1 LQVRSLT
8 AACQQLRD
16 AAAAGSAAAAEESR
30 AAAALD
36 TRQAQL
42 LARCED
48 LGRRIRE
55 LGSLSAEVFEKY
67 QGKGAKVRER
77 ASAVLVCWWFRMTH
91 YFWQQGGGGSLADT
105 SPPPKPP
112 F

>member
-1 LQVRSLT
+1 LCCICILQVRSLT

-16 AAAAGSAAAAEESR
+16 AAAAGSAAAAEETR

-67 QGKGAKVRER
+67 QGKGAKVRG
-77 ASAVLVCWWFRMTH
+77 LDIM
-91 YFWQQGGGGSLADT
+91 
-105 SPPPKPP
+105 
-112 F
+112 

>member
-1 LQVRSLT
+1 LSPFLPLCCCRTLQVRSLT

-48 LGRRIRE
+48 LGRRIRD

-67 QGKGAKVRER
+67 QGKGAKVGN
-77 ASAVLVCWWFRMTH
+77 L
-91 YFWQQGGGGSLADT
+91 
-105 SPPPKPP
+105 
-112 F
+112 